1 MDNLK
6 RIEKKLKV
14 IARALPETKFLLCD
28 SLIRI
33 GRTVAYID
41 SVKFPG
47 SGALA
52 VERSDVGF
60 AHATSTDNIKR
71 DCDILLTED
80 YFGGF
85 LSAVK
90 YGRNIFDNV
99 RKFL

>member
-33 GRTVAYID
+33 GRTVAFID
-41 SVKFPG
+41 RSILS
-47 SGALA
+47 SGWA

-60 AHATSTDNIKR
+60 AIATGTDNVLR
-71 DCDILLTED
+71 VCDIILKED
-80 YFGGF
+80 YFCGF